1 MADEEET
8 NEVEMTTEEETEGV
22 VTAEMT
28 VVDALKEVLKKSLIH
43 DGLRRGLHECAKALD
58 RRAAR
63 LCCLAKDCDNDEY
76 LRLVKALCSES
87 GVHLIMVDEGK
98 ELGEW
103 CGLAKLNPDGTP
115 RKVVRCSC
123 AVVTDFGED
132 TPALNVVLNF
142 VKSQQEE

>member
-1 MADEEET
+1 
-8 NEVEMTTEEETEGV
+8 
-22 VTAEMT
+22 
-28 VVDALKEVLKKSLIH
+28 
-43 DGLRRGLHECAKALD
+43 
-58 RRAAR
+58 
-63 LCCLAKDCDNDEY
+63 
-76 LRLVKALCSES
+76 
-87 GVHLIMVDEGK
+87 MVDEGK

-103 CGLAKLNPDGTP
+103 CGLAKLNADGTP